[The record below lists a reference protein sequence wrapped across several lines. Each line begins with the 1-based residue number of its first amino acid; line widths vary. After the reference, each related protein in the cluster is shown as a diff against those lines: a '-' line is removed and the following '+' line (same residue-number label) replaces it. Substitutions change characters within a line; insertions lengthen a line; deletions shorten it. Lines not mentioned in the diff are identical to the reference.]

1 MKTSKI
7 TDVMFETKWN
17 DFNIYKM
24 QLANGQAGSILTK
37 TWEPQVGEELT
48 YTYDVEKARFKKV
61 NPNFQGGSAP
71 QGGSKSY
78 SGGGGSKDKLIVRQ
92 VALKAAVEFSSGRNL
107 KADQVLQVA
116 EIFNDWVNTSE
127 KPEEAPTP
135 PPSAVREQ
143 APIPVAKD
151 DDDLPF

>member
-7 TDVMFETKWN
+7 TDVMFEAKWK
-17 DFNIYKM
+17 DFDIYKL
-24 QLANGQAGSILTK
+24 QVANGQSGSILTK
-37 TWEPQVGEELT
+37 TWKPQVGEEFS
-48 YTYDVEKARFKKV
+48 YTYDVEKSRFKRV
-61 NPNFQGGSAP
+61 TESSYSP
-71 QGGSKSY
+71 QGASKSY
-78 SGGGGSKDKLIVRQ
+78 SGGSGSKDKLIVRQ
-92 VALKAAVEFSSGRNL
+92 VALKAAVEFSAGRNL

-127 KPEEAPTP
+127 QPAEAPTP

-143 APIPVAKD
+143 APLPVAKD